1 MPDGF
6 LAIAAICRPRGATC
20 WVLQVGLSFKLI
32 CHSAVEPRVTGRT
45 KLARRKR
52 GSYSYHINQTTV
64 TLTRHRWP
72 PHPPGTSSASH
83 CADCQTALRTR
94 SGSPGRHR
102 VKVRESGQARSTLCW
117 DPGAAGP
124 SVETDVYR
132 LISHPLQDPSTLRG
146 GLAIH
151 KKIAGKCRRPFSDPP
166 GDLIDRWEHR
176 DGRGRAP
183 RANGSD
189 IPFSAIPPDLRRG
202 KGVNKSYGTPYTW
215 VPVRRDGFT

>member
-1 MPDGF
+1 MMPDGF

-20 WVLQVGLSFKLI
+20 WVLQVGLSFRLI

-102 VKVRESGQARSTLCW
+102 R
-117 DPGAAGP
+117 
-124 SVETDVYR
+124 
-132 LISHPLQDPSTLRG
+132 
-146 GLAIH
+146 
-151 KKIAGKCRRPFSDPP
+151 
-166 GDLIDRWEHR
+166 
-176 DGRGRAP
+176 
-183 RANGSD
+183 
-189 IPFSAIPPDLRRG
+189 
-202 KGVNKSYGTPYTW
+202 
-215 VPVRRDGFT
+215 